1 MKFSVNFKFPYI
13 THKAIWLP
21 NESDVISTLKW
32 VMQQRFSVLRRVRI
46 HSALCRPIGGWLEA
60 VHVG

>member
-21 NESDVISTLKW
+21 NESDVISTW
-32 VMQQRFSVLRRVRI
+32 SEWCS
-46 HSALCRPIGGWLEA
+46 SAL
-60 VHVG
+60 VF